1 MGRGL
6 GRSLG
11 GLLFA
16 VGRDDGLAVGTS
28 AFFPVG
34 QHGGAD
40 LAPTWRRSAVS
51 LAGRTMIFMPF
62 SVSAFL
68 YQSFFSSLIFQ
79 PRASAAA
86 PAFSRASWLGLSSAS
101 KAFLLTSTAFFGN
114 QAWVSYP
121 YLMLS

>member
-1 MGRGL
+1 
-6 GRSLG
+6 
-11 GLLFA
+11 
-16 VGRDDGLAVGTS
+16 
-28 AFFPVG
+28 
-34 QHGGAD
+34 
-40 LAPTWRRSAVS
+40 
-51 LAGRTMIFMPF
+51 MIFMPF
-62 SVSAFL
+62 SANAFL

-86 PAFSRASWLGLSSAS
+86 AAAFSCASWLGLSSAS